1 MFSTREAAWK
11 NDVQTLHLYSVT
23 CALVQHTVDSKK
35 PLSSVWPTINISNC
49 SVRRNFFSAGFLNNP
64 FDTYCLSHFYCHVDN
79 GDGGNMLARSSED
92 RESFAERPAKRV
104 RQACEPCR

>member
-1 MFSTREAAWK
+1 MAHYKYIELFCAA
-11 NDVQTLHLYSVT
+11 Q
-23 CALVQHTVDSKK
+23 
-35 PLSSVWPTINISNC
+35 
-49 SVRRNFFSAGFLNNP
+49 FFSAGFLNNP

-104 RQACEPCR
+104 RQACEPCRYVSSPRY